1 MCGIC
6 GCNHHHEVV
15 DLDVEQD
22 VLGENNR
29 VAEENR
35 RLWRQLGCRAI
46 NLVSSPGS
54 GKTTLLEATIAQ
66 LKQQG
71 LHRIAV
77 IEGDQ
82 HTENDASRIRQLDV
96 PAIQINTHNGCHLD
110 ARRVA
115 TAFHQLKETPD
126 LLFIENVGNLVCP
139 AMFDLGEQLRTVI
152 LSVTEGD
159 DKPLKYPYMFAGSDI
174 CIINKIDLTPYVN
187 SNLSLLKSN
196 AMKINPH
203 LVFFELSATTGEGI
217 EHWCDYLSTYKEKE
231 ENDELF

>member
-1 MCGIC
+1 MCGNC
-6 GCNHHHEVV
+6 GCNHHEVI

-22 VLGENNR
+22 VLSENRR

-35 RLWRQLGCRAI
+35 RLWRQQGCRAI

-54 GKTTLLEATIAQ
+54 GKTTLLKTTITR

-71 LHRIAV
+71 MLQIAV

-82 HTENDASRIRQLDV
+82 HTENDAARIRQLGV
-96 PAIQINTHNGCHLD
+96 PAVQINTHNGCHLD

-115 TAFHQLKETPD
+115 TAFNQLKSSPD

-139 AMFDLGEQLRTVI
+139 AMFDLGEQQRVVI
-152 LSVTEGD
+152 LSITEGD

-174 CIINKIDLTPYVN
+174 CIINKIDLAPYVN
-187 SNLSLLKSN
+187 SDLSLLKSN

-203 LVFFELSATTGEGI
+203 LLFFELSATTGKGI
-217 EHWCDYLSTYKEKE
+217 GDWCDYLSTYKEKE